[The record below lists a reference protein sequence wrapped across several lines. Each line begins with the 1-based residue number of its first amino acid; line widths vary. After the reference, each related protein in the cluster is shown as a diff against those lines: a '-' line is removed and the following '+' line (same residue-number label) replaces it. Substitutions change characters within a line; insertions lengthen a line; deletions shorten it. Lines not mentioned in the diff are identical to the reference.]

1 MMNTWRPATWKV
13 LAMLALFGGL
23 LLVIVACG
31 GDDEEP
37 TAAPA
42 APTAAPAPAP
52 TQAAPQPTAAP
63 APATQA
69 ATQAAPAPAPRATQP
84 PAPAATQ
91 PPAPA
96 ATATATRQRIH
107 SCGDGHNGGAHSGP
121 WYNHDGASA
130 AAVAGGH
137 VSSGR
142 SGNNHVEAGRL
153 AERPGSSLQLI

>member
-1 MMNTWRPATWKV
+1 MATRNLESVGNVGLIWRAFAGDCGLRRGRRGADSGARGTHCGARAGTDSGGAT
-13 LAMLALFGGL
+13 ANGRARAGDAGSDTGRAGAEGYTASR
-23 LLVIVACG
+23 ACG
-31 GDDEEP
+31 DAASRARGYSYGD
-37 TAAPA
+37 AAK
-42 APTAAPAPAP
+42 
-52 TQAAPQPTAAP
+52 
-63 APATQA
+63 
-69 ATQAAPAPAPRATQP
+69 
-84 PAPAATQ
+84 
-91 PPAPA
+91 
-96 ATATATRQRIH
+96 IH